1 MEKQKKYAL
10 RKIAGYGLV
19 SCAVGFVL
27 LGGSHVSADEN
38 TQSTTNEVTNIVE
51 HNPDSIVDTSENT
64 STPDM
69 IHTVVEAATDKE
81 TDLSEI
87 ESTEEASEVST
98 TENVAPT
105 EGKSEKVAPES
116 ENHVTTDEATLAE
129 SEKETPERNT
139 DDKESESTGTIRT
152 EDKGKVRSKR
162 TAEVSPEEQPSTQAQ
177 PFDLTGWQEI
187 SSDSMVTN
195 EFDFNGI
202 HYRMETKMK
211 APFVANKII
220 NTETGKANTYS
231 FFSGDGGTSRVA
243 LYVNDIRYYDKYY
256 YKASSEGINQILGI
270 TNTSGIEFSELF
282 TVSKDGAFIHEIR
295 LFNTSDNLQHQ
306 KVKINIDTELNG
318 NDRIPI
324 IADGNGGVYITDNDI
339 TIWGQPIDDLKA
351 YASTYSAYLTNNP
364 SEGREKGAEMSNNE
378 DTAIV
383 YTSDTFDLQPK
394 EAKTFSWRESLF
406 TDGLNP
412 ITMGTVTTNYV
423 DTTGNKLADSKTK
436 LGSKDT
442 NYTTEAVEI
451 PNYTLTTT
459 PGNATGTFGE
469 EPIEVNYVYKKN
481 QGTVT
486 VNYLNEQ
493 NEKIADSTT
502 TSGDFDADY
511 HSQGKDIANY
521 TLKTTPTNAN
531 GKYGTGNTTV
541 NYVYAKKTGSVTVH
555 YVGEDGNKLAD
566 DVVLSG
572 TFDQDYQTQPKDI
585 ANYNLKTSPTN
596 QTGKYG
602 TTNQELKYVY
612 SKKTAKVTVHYVG
625 EDGSKLA
632 DDVVLSGTFD
642 QDYQAQPKD
651 IENYNLKTSPTHA
664 IGKYGTTNQEL
675 NYVYAKKTAKVT
687 VHYVGEDGTKLA
699 DDVVMSGTFDQ
710 DYQAQPKEIVNYN
723 LKTSPTNAI
732 GKFGASNQE
741 MKYIY
746 SKKTAKVTVHYVGE
760 DGAKLADDVVLSGT
774 FDQDYQAQS
783 KNIENYNLKTSPTHA
798 TGKYGTTNQELN
810 YVYSKKTAKVTVHYV
825 GEDGTKLA
833 DDVVMS
839 GTFDQDYQT
848 QPKDIAKYNLKTSP
862 TNQTGKYGTTNQE
875 LKYVYSKKTAKVTV
889 HYVGEDGKRLADD
902 ITTIGTFDQDYKVS
916 AKEIENYNLKAS
928 PQKETGKYGIV
939 NQEFSYVYSKKRA
952 SIIVRYVDENGKEL
966 AKSVTFE
973 GTFDETWEAK
983 PAALTYYFVA
993 KKPAT
998 EKGLFGTKNQT
1009 IDYVYAKRSA
1019 KVTIYFVN
1027 QEGEVLAEPLT
1038 LSGVFDDSWNSEAKE
1053 IDNYEIWGV
1062 PEEQSGLFGI
1072 EDQELTYTYMK
1083 KRAQVGI
1090 RYINEDGVDIYPDE
1104 TLEGNFDETWESHA
1118 KEIKNWELV
1127 QSPEKES
1134 GLFGTESQHIEYVYK
1149 KKRGKVTVQFVD
1161 ENGKPLADVQVFEG
1175 VFDDPYE
1182 FSSRDFEG
1190 YELVDNPKET
1200 KGFLETGERTFTFKY
1215 KKKASPQPEVKPMV
1229 QETSKQPELPKAG
1242 SQDISGIAS
1251 IFGMI
1256 LTSLGGLAF
1265 WKKRQSN
1272 H

>member
-38 TQSTTNEVTNIVE
+38 TQPTSNEVTNIVE
-51 HNPDSIVDTSENT
+51 HTPDSIVDTSENT
-64 STPDM
+64 STPDR
-69 IHTVVEAATDKE
+69 IHTVVEAVTDEE

-98 TENVAPT
+98 TESVAPT

-139 DDKESESTGTIRT
+139 DDKESESTSTIRT
-152 EDKGKVRSKR
+152 EDKGKIRSKR
-162 TAEVSPEEQPSTQAQ
+162 AAEVSPEEQPSTQAQ

-231 FFSGDGGTSRVA
+231 FLSGDGGTSRVA

-412 ITMGTVTTNYV
+412 VTMGTVTTNYV

-459 PGNATGTFGE
+459 PSNATGTFGD

-502 TSGDFDADY
+502 TTGDFDADY
-511 HSQGKDIANY
+511 HAQVKDIVNY

-555 YVGEDGNKLAD
+555 YVGEDGA
-566 DVVLSG
+566 
-572 TFDQDYQTQPKDI
+572 
-585 ANYNLKTSPTN
+585 
-596 QTGKYG
+596 
-602 TTNQELKYVY
+602 
-612 SKKTAKVTVHYVG
+612 
-625 EDGSKLA
+625 KLA

-664 IGKYGTTNQEL
+664 TGKYGTTNQEL
-675 NYVYAKKTAKVT
+675 NYVYSKKTAKVT
-687 VHYVGEDGTKLA
+687 VYYVGEDGAKLA

-723 LKTSPTNAI
+723 LKTSPTNAT
-732 GKFGASNQE
+732 GKFGTSNQE

-774 FDQDYQAQS
+774 FDQDYQAQP

-810 YVYSKKTAKVTVHYV
+810 YVYAKKTAKVTVHYV
-825 GEDGTKLA
+825 GEDGTKLV

-848 QPKDIAKYNLKTSP
+848 QPKDIANYNLKTSP
-862 TNQTGKYGTTNQE
+862 TNQ
-875 LKYVYSKKTAKVTV
+875 
-889 HYVGEDGKRLADD
+889 
-902 ITTIGTFDQDYKVS
+902 
-916 AKEIENYNLKAS
+916 
-928 PQKETGKYGIV
+928 TGKYGIV

-952 SIIVRYVDENGKEL
+952 SVTVRYVDESGKEL
-966 AKSVTFE
+966 AKPVIFE

-983 PAALTYYFVA
+983 PATLTYYFVS
-993 KKPAT
+993 KKPVA
-998 EKGLFGTKNQT
+998 EKGLFGIKNQT
-1009 IDYVYAKRSA
+1009 IDYVYGKRSA
-1019 KVTIYFVN
+1019 TVMIHYVN
-1027 QEGEVLAEPLT
+1027 QEGEVLAEPVT

-1053 IDNYEIWGV
+1053 IENYEILSV

-1090 RYINEDGVDIYPDE
+1090 RYVNEAGQDIYPDE

-1118 KEIKNWELV
+1118 QEIKNWELV
-1127 QSPEKES
+1127 KAPEKES
-1134 GLFGTESQHIEYVYK
+1134 GKYGTEDQMIEYVYK
-1149 KKRGKVTVQFVD
+1149 KKRGKVTVQFLD
-1161 ENGKPLADVQVFEG
+1161 ENGKPLADSQVFEG

-1182 FSSRDFEG
+1182 FSSRAFDG
-1190 YELVDNPKET
+1190 YELVESPKET

-1215 KKKASPQPEVKPMV
+1215 KKKATPQPEVKPIA
-1229 QETSKQPELPKAG
+1229 QETPKQPELPKAG
-1242 SQDISGIAS
+1242 SEDVSTITSLL
-1251 IFGMI
+1251 GMI
-1256 LTSLGGLAF
+1256 MASFSVLLF
-1265 WKKRQSN
+1265 WKKRKRTIK
-1272 H
+1272 

>member
-1 MEKQKKYAL
+1 MNKQKKYAL
-10 RKIAGYGLV
+10 RKIAGCGLV

-38 TQSTTNEVTNIVE
+38 TQPTSNEVTNIVE
-51 HNPDSIVDTSENT
+51 HNQDSSVDTSENT

-69 IHTVVEAATDKE
+69 IHTVIEAATDEE

-98 TENVAPT
+98 TESVAPI

-139 DDKESESTGTIRT
+139 DDKESESTSTIRT

-231 FFSGDGGTSRVA
+231 FLSGDGGTSRVA

-459 PGNATGTFGE
+459 PSNATGTFGD

-585 ANYNLKTSPTN
+585 ANYNLKTSPN
-596 QTGKYG
+596 HATGKYG

-642 QDYQAQPKD
+642 QDYQAQPK
-651 IENYNLKTSPTHA
+651 
-664 IGKYGTTNQEL
+664 
-675 NYVYAKKTAKVT
+675 
-687 VHYVGEDGTKLA
+687 
-699 DDVVMSGTFDQ
+699 
-710 DYQAQPKEIVNYN
+710 EIVNYN
-723 LKTSPTNAI
+723 LKTSPTNAT

-798 TGKYGTTNQELN
+798 TGKYGTTNQELK

-825 GEDGTKLA
+825 GEDGNKLA

-848 QPKDIAKYNLKTSP
+848 QPKDIANYNLKTTP
-862 TNQTGKYGTTNQE
+862 MNQTGKYGTTNQE

-889 HYVGEDGKRLADD
+889 HYVGEDGSKLADD
-902 ITTIGTFDQDYKVS
+902 VVMSGTFDQDYKVS

-928 PQKETGKYGIV
+928 PQKETGKYGVV

-966 AKSVTFE
+966 AKPVTFE
-973 GTFDETWEAK
+973 GAFDETWEAK

-1019 KVTIYFVN
+1019 KVTIHFVN
-1027 QEGEVLAEPLT
+1027 QEGEVLAEPVT

-1053 IDNYEIWGV
+1053 IENYEIWGV
-1062 PEEQSGLFGI
+1062 SEEQSGLFGI

-1090 RYINEDGVDIYPDE
+1090 RYVNEAGQDIYPDE

-1118 KEIKNWELV
+1118 QEIKNWELV
-1127 QSPEKES
+1127 KAPEKES
-1134 GLFGTESQHIEYVYK
+1134 GKYGTEDQMIEYVYK
-1149 KKRGKVTVQFVD
+1149 KKRGKVTVQFLD
-1161 ENGKPLADVQVFEG
+1161 ENGKPLADSQVFEG

-1182 FSSRDFEG
+1182 FSSRAFDG
-1190 YELVDNPKET
+1190 YELVESPKET

-1215 KKKASPQPEVKPMV
+1215 KKKATPQPEVKPIA
-1229 QETSKQPELPKAG
+1229 QETPKQPELPKAG
-1242 SQDISGIAS
+1242 SEDVSTITS
-1251 IFGMI
+1251 ILGMM
-1256 LTSLGGLAF
+1256 LASLGSLLF
-1265 WKKRQSN
+1265 WKKRKERKVN
-1272 H
+1272 E

>member
-38 TQSTTNEVTNIVE
+38 TQPTSNEVTNIVE
-51 HNPDSIVDTSENT
+51 HNQDSSVDTSENT

-69 IHTVVEAATDKE
+69 IHTVVEAATDEE

-98 TENVAPT
+98 TESVAPT

-139 DDKESESTGTIRT
+139 DDKKSESTSTIRT

-220 NTETGKANTYS
+220 NTETGKVNTYS
-231 FFSGDGGTSRVA
+231 FLNGSGGTSRVA
-243 LYVNDIRYYDKYY
+243 LYVNDIRNYDKYY

-511 HSQGKDIANY
+511 HTQAKDIANY
-521 TLKTTPTNAN
+521 TLKTTPTNMS

-541 NYVYAKKTGSVTVH
+541 NYVYAKKTASVTVH
-555 YVGEDGNKLAD
+555 YVGEDG
-566 DVVLSG
+566 
-572 TFDQDYQTQPKDI
+572 T
-585 ANYNLKTSPTN
+585 
-596 QTGKYG
+596 
-602 TTNQELKYVY
+602 
-612 SKKTAKVTVHYVG
+612 
-625 EDGSKLA
+625 KLA

-664 IGKYGTTNQEL
+664 TGKYGTTNQEL

-699 DDVVMSGTFDQ
+699 DDVVLSGTFDQ
-710 DYQAQPKEIVNYN
+710 DYQAQPK
-723 LKTSPTNAI
+723 
-732 GKFGASNQE
+732 
-741 MKYIY
+741 
-746 SKKTAKVTVHYVGE
+746 
-760 DGAKLADDVVLSGT
+760 
-774 FDQDYQAQS
+774 
-783 KNIENYNLKTSPTHA
+783 
-798 TGKYGTTNQELN
+798 
-810 YVYSKKTAKVTVHYV
+810 
-825 GEDGTKLA
+825 
-833 DDVVMS
+833 
-839 GTFDQDYQT
+839 
-848 QPKDIAKYNLKTSP
+848 DIANYNLKTSP

-902 ITTIGTFDQDYKVS
+902 ITTTGTFDQDYKVS

-939 NQEFSYVYSKKRA
+939 NQEFSYIYSKKRA

-966 AKSVTFE
+966 AKPV
-973 GTFDETWEAK
+973 
-983 PAALTYYFVA
+983 
-993 KKPAT
+993 
-998 EKGLFGTKNQT
+998 
-1009 IDYVYAKRSA
+1009 
-1019 KVTIYFVN
+1019 
-1027 QEGEVLAEPLT
+1027 T

-1053 IDNYEIWGV
+1053 IENYEIWGV
-1062 PEEQSGLFGI
+1062 SEEQSGLFGI

-1090 RYINEDGVDIYPDE
+1090 RYVNEAGQDIYPDE

-1127 QSPEKES
+1127 KAPEKES
-1134 GLFGTESQHIEYVYK
+1134 GKYGTEDQMIEYVYK
-1149 KKRGKVTVQFVD
+1149 KKRGKVTVQFLD
-1161 ENGKPLADVQVFEG
+1161 ENGKPLSDSQVFEG

-1182 FSSRDFEG
+1182 FSSRSFDG
-1190 YELVDNPKET
+1190 YELVESPKET

-1215 KKKASPQPEVKPMV
+1215 KKKVVPQPEVKPIA
-1229 QETSKQPELPKAG
+1229 QETPKQPELPKAG
-1242 SQDISGIAS
+1242 SEDVSTITS
-1251 IFGMI
+1251 ILGMM
-1256 LTSLGGLAF
+1256 LASLGSLLF
-1265 WKKRQSN
+1265 WKKRKKRKVN
-1272 H
+1272 E

>member
-38 TQSTTNEVTNIVE
+38 TQPTSNEVTNIVE
-51 HNPDSIVDTSENT
+51 NNQDSSVDTSENT

-69 IHTVVEAATDKE
+69 IHTVVEAATDEE

-98 TENVAPT
+98 TESVAPT

-139 DDKESESTGTIRT
+139 DDKESESTSTIRT

-231 FFSGDGGTSRVA
+231 FLSGDGGTSRVA

-442 NYTTEAVEI
+442 NYTTEAVVI

-585 ANYNLKTSPTN
+585 T
-596 QTGKYG
+596 
-602 TTNQELKYVY
+602 
-612 SKKTAKVTVHYVG
+612 
-625 EDGSKLA
+625 
-632 DDVVLSGTFD
+632 
-642 QDYQAQPKD
+642 
-651 IENYNLKTSPTHA
+651 
-664 IGKYGTTNQEL
+664 
-675 NYVYAKKTAKVT
+675 
-687 VHYVGEDGTKLA
+687 
-699 DDVVMSGTFDQ
+699 
-710 DYQAQPKEIVNYN
+710 
-723 LKTSPTNAI
+723 
-732 GKFGASNQE
+732 
-741 MKYIY
+741 
-746 SKKTAKVTVHYVGE
+746 
-760 DGAKLADDVVLSGT
+760 
-774 FDQDYQAQS
+774 
-783 KNIENYNLKTSPTHA
+783 NYNLKTSPTHA
-798 TGKYGTTNQELN
+798 TGKYGTANQELN

-833 DDVVMS
+833 DD
-839 GTFDQDYQT
+839 
-848 QPKDIAKYNLKTSP
+848 
-862 TNQTGKYGTTNQE
+862 
-875 LKYVYSKKTAKVTV
+875 
-889 HYVGEDGKRLADD
+889 
-902 ITTIGTFDQDYKVS
+902 ITTTGTFDQDYKVS

-939 NQEFSYVYSKKRA
+939 NQEFSYIYSKKRA
-952 SIIVRYVDENGKEL
+952 SVTVRYVDEEGKEL
-966 AKSVTFE
+966 SKPITFE
-973 GTFDETWEAK
+973 GTFDESWEAK

-1019 KVTIYFVN
+1019 KVTIHFVN
-1027 QEGEVLAEPLT
+1027 QEGEVLAEPVT

-1053 IDNYEIWGV
+1053 IENYEIWGV
-1062 PEEQSGLFGI
+1062 SEEQSGLFGI
-1072 EDQELTYTYMK
+1072 EDQDLTYTYMK

-1090 RYINEDGVDIYPDE
+1090 RYVNEDGVDIYPDE
-1104 TLEGNFDETWESHA
+1104 TLEGNFDESWESHA

-1127 QSPEKES
+1127 QSPEEES
-1134 GLFGTESQHIEYVYK
+1134 GQFGTEDQMIEYVYK

-1161 ENGKPLADVQVFEG
+1161 ENGKPLADAQVFEG
-1175 VFDDPYE
+1175 VFDDSYE

-1190 YELVDNPKET
+1190 YELVDSPKET

-1215 KKKASPQPEVKPMV
+1215 KKKVVPQPEVKPIA
-1229 QETSKQPELPKAG
+1229 QETPKQQELPKAG
-1242 SQDISGIAS
+1242 SEDVSTITS
-1251 IFGMI
+1251 ILGMM
-1256 LTSLGGLAF
+1256 LASLGSLLF
-1265 WKKRQSN
+1265 WKKRKKRKVN
-1272 H
+1272 E

>member
-38 TQSTTNEVTNIVE
+38 TQPTSNEVTNIVE
-51 HNPDSIVDTSENT
+51 HDQDSSVDTSENT

-69 IHTVVEAATDKE
+69 IHTVVEAATDEE

-98 TENVAPT
+98 TESVAPT

-139 DDKESESTGTIRT
+139 DDKKSESTSTIRT

-220 NTETGKANTYS
+220 NTETGKVNTYS
-231 FFSGDGGTSRVA
+231 FLNGSGGTSRVA
-243 LYVNDIRYYDKYY
+243 LYVNDIRNYDKYY

-511 HSQGKDIANY
+511 HTQAKDIANY
-521 TLKTTPTNAN
+521 TLKTTPTNMS

-541 NYVYAKKTGSVTVH
+541 NYVYAKKTASVTVH
-555 YVGEDGNKLAD
+555 YVGEDG
-566 DVVLSG
+566 
-572 TFDQDYQTQPKDI
+572 T
-585 ANYNLKTSPTN
+585 
-596 QTGKYG
+596 
-602 TTNQELKYVY
+602 
-612 SKKTAKVTVHYVG
+612 
-625 EDGSKLA
+625 KLA

-664 IGKYGTTNQEL
+664 TGKYGTANQELNYVYSKKTAKVTVHYVGEDGTKLADDVVLSGTFDQDYQAQPKNIENYNLKTSPTHATGKYGTTNQEL

-699 DDVVMSGTFDQ
+699 DDVVLSGTFDQ
-710 DYQAQPKEIVNYN
+710 DYQAQPK
-723 LKTSPTNAI
+723 
-732 GKFGASNQE
+732 
-741 MKYIY
+741 
-746 SKKTAKVTVHYVGE
+746 
-760 DGAKLADDVVLSGT
+760 
-774 FDQDYQAQS
+774 
-783 KNIENYNLKTSPTHA
+783 
-798 TGKYGTTNQELN
+798 
-810 YVYSKKTAKVTVHYV
+810 
-825 GEDGTKLA
+825 
-833 DDVVMS
+833 
-839 GTFDQDYQT
+839 
-848 QPKDIAKYNLKTSP
+848 DIANYNLKTSP

-902 ITTIGTFDQDYKVS
+902 ITTTGTFDQDYKVS

-939 NQEFSYVYSKKRA
+939 NQEFSYIYSKKRA

-966 AKSVTFE
+966 AKPV
-973 GTFDETWEAK
+973 
-983 PAALTYYFVA
+983 
-993 KKPAT
+993 
-998 EKGLFGTKNQT
+998 
-1009 IDYVYAKRSA
+1009 
-1019 KVTIYFVN
+1019 
-1027 QEGEVLAEPLT
+1027 T

-1053 IDNYEIWGV
+1053 IENYEIWGV
-1062 PEEQSGLFGI
+1062 SEEQSGLFGI

-1090 RYINEDGVDIYPDE
+1090 RYVNEAGQDIYPDE

-1127 QSPEKES
+1127 KAPEKES
-1134 GLFGTESQHIEYVYK
+1134 GKYGTEDQMIEYVYK
-1149 KKRGKVTVQFVD
+1149 KKRGKVTVQFLD
-1161 ENGKPLADVQVFEG
+1161 ENGKPLSDSQVFEG

-1182 FSSRDFEG
+1182 FSSRSFDG
-1190 YELVDNPKET
+1190 YELVESPKET

-1215 KKKASPQPEVKPMV
+1215 KKKVVPQPEVKPIA
-1229 QETSKQPELPKAG
+1229 QETPKQPELPKAG
-1242 SQDISGIAS
+1242 SEDVSTITS
-1251 IFGMI
+1251 ILGMM
-1256 LTSLGGLAF
+1256 LASLGSLLF
-1265 WKKRQSN
+1265 WKKRKKRKVN
-1272 H
+1272 E

>member
-27 LGGSHVSADEN
+27 LGGSHVSADEH
-38 TQSTTNEVTNIVE
+38 TQPTSNEVTNIVE
-51 HNPDSIVDTSENT
+51 HNQDSSVDTSENT

-69 IHTVVEAATDKE
+69 IHTVIEAATDEE

-98 TENVAPT
+98 TESVAPT

-139 DDKESESTGTIRT
+139 DDKESESTSTIRT

-231 FFSGDGGTSRVA
+231 FLSGDGGTSRVA

-282 TVSKDGAFIHEIR
+282 TVNKDGAFIHEIR

-451 PNYTLTTT
+451 PNYTLTKT

-493 NEKIADSTT
+493 NEKIADSTST
-502 TSGDFDADY
+502 TGDFDADY
-511 HSQGKDIANY
+511 HTQEKDIANY

-555 YVGEDGNKLAD
+555 YVGEDGTKLAD

-585 ANYNLKTSPTN
+585 T
-596 QTGKYG
+596 
-602 TTNQELKYVY
+602 
-612 SKKTAKVTVHYVG
+612 
-625 EDGSKLA
+625 
-632 DDVVLSGTFD
+632 
-642 QDYQAQPKD
+642 
-651 IENYNLKTSPTHA
+651 NYNLKTSPTHA
-664 IGKYGTTNQEL
+664 TGKYGTANQEF
-675 NYVYAKKTAKVT
+675 NYV
-687 VHYVGEDGTKLA
+687 
-699 DDVVMSGTFDQ
+699 
-710 DYQAQPKEIVNYN
+710 
-723 LKTSPTNAI
+723 
-732 GKFGASNQE
+732 
-741 MKYIY
+741 Y

-774 FDQDYQAQS
+774 FDQDYQAQP
-783 KNIENYNLKTSPTHA
+783 KDIENYNLKTSPTHA

-839 GTFDQDYQT
+839 GTFDQDYKA
-848 QPKDIAKYNLKTSP
+848 QPKDITNYNLKTSP
-862 TNQTGKYGTTNQE
+862 THATGKYGTANQE
-875 LKYVYSKKTAKVTV
+875 LNYVYSKKTAKVTV
-889 HYVGEDGKRLADD
+889 HYVGEDGTKLVDD
-902 ITTIGTFDQDYKVS
+902 VVMSGTFDQDYK
-916 AKEIENYNLKAS
+916 AQPKEIENYNLKTS

-939 NQEFSYVYSKKRA
+939 NQEFSYIYSKKRA

-966 AKSVTFE
+966 AKPVTFE
-973 GTFDETWEAK
+973 GAFDETWEAK

-1019 KVTIYFVN
+1019 KVTIHFVN
-1027 QEGEVLAEPLT
+1027 QEGEVLAEPVT

-1053 IDNYEIWGV
+1053 IENYEIWGV
-1062 PEEQSGLFGI
+1062 SEEQSGLFGI

-1090 RYINEDGVDIYPDE
+1090 RYVNEDGVDIYPDE
-1104 TLEGNFDETWESHA
+1104 TLEGNFDESWESHA

-1127 QSPEKES
+1127 QSPEEES
-1134 GLFGTESQHIEYVYK
+1134 GQFGTEDQMIEYVYK

-1161 ENGKPLADVQVFEG
+1161 ENGKPLSDAQVFEG
-1175 VFDDPYE
+1175 VFDAPYE
-1182 FSSRDFEG
+1182 FSSRDFDG
-1190 YELVDNPKET
+1190 YELVESPKET

-1215 KKKASPQPEVKPMV
+1215 KKKATPQPEVKPIA
-1229 QETSKQPELPKAG
+1229 QETPKQPELPKAG
-1242 SQDISGIAS
+1242 SQDVSTIAS

-1265 WKKRQSN
+1265 WKKRKKAMEGEDKL
-1272 H
+1272 

>member
-1 MEKQKKYAL
+1 MNKQKKYAL
-10 RKIAGYGLV
+10 RKIAGCGLV

-38 TQSTTNEVTNIVE
+38 TQPTSNEVTNIVE
-51 HNPDSIVDTSENT
+51 HNQDSSVDTSENT

-69 IHTVVEAATDKE
+69 IHTVIEAATDEE

-98 TENVAPT
+98 TESVAPI

-139 DDKESESTGTIRT
+139 DDKESESTSTIRT

-231 FFSGDGGTSRVA
+231 FLSGDGGTSRVA

-459 PGNATGTFGE
+459 PSNATGTFGD

-585 ANYNLKTSPTN
+585 ANYNLKTSPTHA
-596 QTGKYG
+596 TGKYG

-642 QDYQAQPKD
+642 QDYQAQPK
-651 IENYNLKTSPTHA
+651 
-664 IGKYGTTNQEL
+664 
-675 NYVYAKKTAKVT
+675 
-687 VHYVGEDGTKLA
+687 
-699 DDVVMSGTFDQ
+699 
-710 DYQAQPKEIVNYN
+710 EIVNYN
-723 LKTSPTNAI
+723 LKTSPTNAT

-798 TGKYGTTNQELN
+798 TGKYGTTNQELK

-825 GEDGTKLA
+825 GEDGNKLA

-848 QPKDIAKYNLKTSP
+848 QPKDIANYNLKTTP
-862 TNQTGKYGTTNQE
+862 MNQTGKYGTTNQE

-889 HYVGEDGKRLADD
+889 HYVGEDGSKLADD
-902 ITTIGTFDQDYKVS
+902 VVMSGTFDQDYKVS

-928 PQKETGKYGIV
+928 PQKETGKYGVV

-966 AKSVTFE
+966 AKPVTFE
-973 GTFDETWEAK
+973 GAFDETWEAK

-1019 KVTIYFVN
+1019 KVTIHFVN
-1027 QEGEVLAEPLT
+1027 QEGEVLAEPVT

-1053 IDNYEIWGV
+1053 IENYEIWGV
-1062 PEEQSGLFGI
+1062 SEEQSGLFGI

-1090 RYINEDGVDIYPDE
+1090 RYVNEAGQDIYPDE

-1118 KEIKNWELV
+1118 QEIKNWELV
-1127 QSPEKES
+1127 KAPEKES
-1134 GLFGTESQHIEYVYK
+1134 GKYGTEDQMIEYVYK
-1149 KKRGKVTVQFVD
+1149 KKRGKVTVQFLD
-1161 ENGKPLADVQVFEG
+1161 ENGKPLADSQVFEG

-1182 FSSRDFEG
+1182 FSSRAFDG
-1190 YELVDNPKET
+1190 YELVESPKET

-1215 KKKASPQPEVKPMV
+1215 KKKATPQPEVKPIA
-1229 QETSKQPELPKAG
+1229 QETPKQPELPKAG
-1242 SQDISGIAS
+1242 SEDVSTITS
-1251 IFGMI
+1251 ILGMM
-1256 LTSLGGLAF
+1256 LASLGSLLF
-1265 WKKRQSN
+1265 WKKRKERKVN
-1272 H
+1272 E

>member
-38 TQSTTNEVTNIVE
+38 TQPTSNEVTNIVE
-51 HNPDSIVDTSENT
+51 HNQDSSVDTSENT

-69 IHTVVEAATDKE
+69 IHTVIEAATDEE

-87 ESTEEASEVST
+87 ESTEEESEVST
-98 TENVAPT
+98 TESVAPT

-139 DDKESESTGTIRT
+139 DDKESESTSTIRT

-231 FFSGDGGTSRVA
+231 FLSGDGGTSRVA

-585 ANYNLKTSPTN
+585 A
-596 QTGKYG
+596 
-602 TTNQELKYVY
+602 
-612 SKKTAKVTVHYVG
+612 
-625 EDGSKLA
+625 
-632 DDVVLSGTFD
+632 
-642 QDYQAQPKD
+642 
-651 IENYNLKTSPTHA
+651 
-664 IGKYGTTNQEL
+664 
-675 NYVYAKKTAKVT
+675 
-687 VHYVGEDGTKLA
+687 
-699 DDVVMSGTFDQ
+699 
-710 DYQAQPKEIVNYN
+710 
-723 LKTSPTNAI
+723 
-732 GKFGASNQE
+732 
-741 MKYIY
+741 
-746 SKKTAKVTVHYVGE
+746 
-760 DGAKLADDVVLSGT
+760 
-774 FDQDYQAQS
+774 
-783 KNIENYNLKTSPTHA
+783 
-798 TGKYGTTNQELN
+798 
-810 YVYSKKTAKVTVHYV
+810 
-825 GEDGTKLA
+825 
-833 DDVVMS
+833 
-839 GTFDQDYQT
+839 
-848 QPKDIAKYNLKTSP
+848 KYNLKTSP

-952 SIIVRYVDENGKEL
+952 SIIVRYVDESDKEL

-1027 QEGEVLAEPLT
+1027 QEGEVLAEPVT

-1053 IDNYEIWGV
+1053 IENYEIWGV

-1090 RYINEDGVDIYPDE
+1090 RYVNEAGQDIYPDE

-1127 QSPEKES
+1127 KAPEKEL
-1134 GLFGTESQHIEYVYK
+1134 GLFGTENQHIEYVYK
-1149 KKRGKVTVQFVD
+1149 KKRGKVTVQFLD
-1161 ENGKPLADVQVFEG
+1161 ENGNPLADSQVFEG
-1175 VFDDPYE
+1175 VFDAPYE

-1190 YELVDNPKET
+1190 YELVDSPKET

-1229 QETSKQPELPKAG
+1229 QEMPKQPELPKAG
-1242 SQDISGIAS
+1242 SQDVSGITS
-1251 IFGMI
+1251 ILGMM
-1256 LTSLGGLAF
+1256 LASLGSLLF
-1265 WKKRQSN
+1265 WKKRKRTIK
-1272 H
+1272 